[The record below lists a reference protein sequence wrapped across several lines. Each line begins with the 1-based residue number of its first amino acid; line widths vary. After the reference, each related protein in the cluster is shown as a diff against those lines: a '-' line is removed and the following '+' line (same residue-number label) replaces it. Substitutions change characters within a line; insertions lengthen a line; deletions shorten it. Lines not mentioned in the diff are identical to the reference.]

1 MEIELTVAVGTGLA
15 ISANTFPVCSDGARQ
30 ATVDGT
36 ATAAATATGSR
47 LSEDVAPA
55 RAGAPGGV
63 RPGAGDDAAPPFPP
77 TTGRA
82 YPRTGPAG
90 AAGPAVADMPANG
103 RTSVI
108 ASGSTLLP
116 AIEGRA
122 GHPTPT
128 SGQLPLQFPPL
139 ARSGGGQPRP
149 RPVVVIRHVTSS
161 ARSCPEPARHSPSPR
176 HTRSS
181 ATRPSAASKGSPVSA
196 TQSARPS
203 QPRLVSPDSSAQ
215 ISLRRPVSPAQ
226 SEDPIS
232 RPDHR
237 QPKPF
242 SLDPEASR
250 ASQPRS
256 ALSTSIG
263 GSASPTSIAR
273 GPDRRAPALVSY
285 PASPEPNHR
294 RRPPNQP
301 CQSAP
306 AGHEAHFVAA
316 H

>member
-1 MEIELTVAVGTGLA
+1 MSRLEPQDSVLSPLARIGFGAAWAMEIELSVAGGTGLA

-30 ATVDGT
+30 ATMDGT
-36 ATAAATATGSR
+36 ATAAARATGSR

-128 SGQLPLQFPPL
+128 SGQLPFQFPPL

-161 ARSCPEPARHSPSPR
+161 ARSCPQPARHSPSPR

-203 QPRLVSPDSSAQ
+203 QRDPVSPDSSAQ

-232 RPDHR
+232 RLITV
-237 QPKPF
+237 
-242 SLDPEASR
+242 SLS
-250 ASQPRS
+250 RS
-256 ALSTSIG
+256 ALIRRP
-263 GSASPTSIAR
+263 AVPHNR
-273 GPDRRAPALVSY
+273 GRRSRRASEARHRQRASRVAPTDALL
-285 PASPEPNHR
+285 P
-294 RRPPNQP
+294 
-301 CQSAP
+301 
-306 AGHEAHFVAA
+306 
-316 H
+316 